1 MSDRQRLPDVLLVAG
16 GVIGLAA
23 FLLLYRSA
31 TPQAAV
37 TLEVTRPEALET
49 ARELLEARGTA
60 LGSFEEA
67 VQFSGNSEALV
78 FLQRTLGLDEA
89 SRWAR
94 DEVPIWSWIMR
105 WFAPGQKE
113 EWQVRVAVDGT
124 VVGLAHLVEEAA
136 AGPDLAPEEALPLA
150 ETFLQA
156 QGWDLTILE
165 RVEASSEKLD
175 NRTDHHFT
183 WEKIG
188 SEVAWRPDS
197 AEAGTGAVRVRVSIQ
212 GDRVGRYRHYLHV
225 PEGFSRDLDR
235 TRSVGT
241 FMAVGSLGLTFVL
254 VVAALGITIAR
265 HRRDDIRWAAAV
277 SLAVVVA
284 VLFLGQGV
292 ASWPAVKFV
301 YQTELQWAAYV
312 GMLIVGALFAAAIY
326 GMWVLFTATAGE
338 SLARESFPQSLA
350 GFVEAAR
357 GRLLHPSVAR
367 ASMRGYALGFLVLG
381 YLTVFYV
388 VARRYLGAWLPAEGP
403 YSEIFNTYLPFLVP
417 LTVSVVAAVTE
428 ELTYRLF
435 GISLFKR
442 YLRSTAVA
450 LLIPAVIWAFAHS
463 NYPVFPIYLRGIELT
478 IAGVIL
484 GLGFLRLG
492 LLACIIAHFVVDAV
506 IFGMPLLTSGNKGYV
521 VSGLVVIGIA
531 SLPAVWGAAARVRH
545 RAASAATPPTG

>member
-1 MSDRQRLPDVLLVAG
+1 MRLSDALLMAAG
-16 GVIGLAA
+16 AAGLVA

-37 TLEVTRPEALET
+37 TLEVTRGEALAT
-49 ARELLEARGTA
+49 ARDLLETRGA
-60 LGSFEEA
+60 SPGSFKEA
-67 VQFSGNSEALV
+67 VQFRGNSAGLV

-94 DEVPIWSWIMR
+94 EEVPIWSWIMR
-105 WFAPGQKE
+105 WFQPGEKE
-113 EWQVRVAVDGT
+113 EWLVRVAVDGT

-136 AGPDLAPEEALPLA
+136 AGADLEQEEAAAVA
-150 ETFLQA
+150 EAFLEG
-156 QGWDLTILE
+156 QGWELTTLE

-183 WEKIG
+183 WEKAG
-188 SEVAWRPDS
+188 SDVAWRPDS
-197 AEAGTGAVRVRVSIQ
+197 AQAGSGAVRVAVDVQ
-212 GDRVGRYRHYLHV
+212 GDQVGRYRHYLHV
-225 PEGFSRDLDR
+225 PEGFSRDLDQ
-235 TRSVGT
+235 TLSVGT
-241 FMAVGSLGLTFVL
+241 FIAIGSLGLTFVL
-254 VVAALGITIAR
+254 VVAALAITIAR
-265 HRRDDIRWAAAV
+265 HRRDDIRWGPAAR
-277 SLAVVVA
+277 LAALVT

-301 YQTELQWAAYV
+301 YETEFQWVAYLGV
-312 GMLIVGALFAAAIY
+312 LVIGALFVAAIY

-338 SLARESFPQSLA
+338 SLARETFPKSLV

-357 GRLLHPSVAR
+357 GRLLDTSVAR
-367 ASMRGYALGFLVLG
+367 ASVRGYALGFLILG

-417 LTVSVVAAVTE
+417 LTVSVVAALTE

-442 YLRSTAVA
+442 YLRSTALA

-484 GLGFLRLG
+484 GIGFLRLG

-506 IFGMPLLTSGNKGYV
+506 IFGMPLLTSGNGAYV
-521 VSGLVVIGIA
+521 LSGVIVVGIA
-531 SLPAVWGAAARVRH
+531 LAPAILGVVARIRAP
-545 RAASAATPPTG
+545 AASPPQQAG

>member
-1 MSDRQRLPDVLLVAG
+1 MRLSDALLMAAG
-16 GVIGLAA
+16 AAGLVA

-37 TLEVTRPEALET
+37 TLEVTRGEALAT
-49 ARELLEARGTA
+49 ARDLLETRGA
-60 LGSFEEA
+60 SPGSFKEA
-67 VQFSGNSEALV
+67 VQFRGNSAGLV

-94 DEVPIWSWIMR
+94 EEVPIWSWIMR
-105 WFAPGQKE
+105 WFQPGEKE
-113 EWQVRVAVDGT
+113 EWLVRVAVDGT

-136 AGPDLAPEEALPLA
+136 AGADLASSRGRGGSSPL
-150 ETFLQA
+150 
-156 QGWDLTILE
+156 W
-165 RVEASSEKLD
+165 S
-175 NRTDHHFT
+175 
-183 WEKIG
+183 
-188 SEVAWRPDS
+188 AWRRPVRS
-197 AEAGTGAVRVRVSIQ
+197 WTTARTITSPGRRRARMWPGALTPPRPGRVRCAW
-212 GDRVGRYRHYLHV
+212 RWTCRA
-225 PEGFSRDLDR
+225 
-235 TRSVGT
+235 TRSVATGT
-241 FMAVGSLGLTFVL
+241 TCTCRRSLGLTFVL
-254 VVAALGITIAR
+254 VVAALAITIAR
-265 HRRDDIRWAAAV
+265 HRRDDIRWGPAAR
-277 SLAVVVA
+277 LAALVT

-301 YQTELQWAAYV
+301 YETEFQWVAYLGV
-312 GMLIVGALFAAAIY
+312 LVIGALFVAAIY

-338 SLARESFPQSLA
+338 SLARETFPKSLV

-357 GRLLHPSVAR
+357 GRLLDTSVAR
-367 ASMRGYALGFLVLG
+367 ASVRGYALGFLILG

-417 LTVSVVAAVTE
+417 LTVSVVAALTE

-442 YLRSTAVA
+442 YLRSTALA

-484 GLGFLRLG
+484 GIGFLRLG

-506 IFGMPLLTSGNKGYV
+506 IFGMPLLTSGNGAYV
-521 VSGLVVIGIA
+521 LSGVIVVGIA
-531 SLPAVWGAAARVRH
+531 LAPAILGVVARIRAP
-545 RAASAATPPTG
+545 AASPPQQAG